1 MSSDSRRARR
11 ERPVVDFVASFIAG
25 GNGPYVPLRG
35 RVVMSSRR
43 LVLVNAAARTNIPFG
58 AIDDIAIGR
67 VPGSVADLFD
77 DTILVGY
84 ATGEGERRTAIVG
97 ADTEHV
103 DRFAGLLYR
112 ALLEGQDVT
121 VRYATRVGGRLRD
134 DTPIRSCS
142 VGLDVDTSTLAF
154 EEAEEDGW
162 RETIQAD
169 EVGYVRWVDRTIGG
183 DTHTVLSVEHVE
195 DGAALTTEVWMRS
208 PRRLNVLGR
217 YLRQEFATAAVDAST
232 VDVDE
237 NDLEVLVAI
246 HTLGEDADE
255 MIRGDETMSARCD
268 SLVDQGMVE
277 DGPTG
282 LQATA
287 KGHVLLNRHFE
298 DVNE

>member
-1 MSSDSRRARR
+1 M
-11 ERPVVDFVASFIAG
+11 
-25 GNGPYVPLRG
+25 
-35 RVVMSSRR
+35 MSSRR
-43 LVLVNAAARTNIPFG
+43 LVLVNAAARTNVPFG
-58 AIDDIAIGR
+58 AIDDVAIGR
-67 VPGSVADLFD
+67 VPESVADLFD
-77 DTILVGY
+77 DTVLVGY
-84 ATGEGERRTAIVG
+84 ATGDGTRRTAIVG

-142 VGLDVDTSTLAF
+142 VALDVAAGRLAF
-154 EEAEEDGW
+154 EGADEGGDQEADDGAW
-162 RETIQAD
+162 RETIEAD
-169 EVGYVRWVDRTIGG
+169 EVGYVRWVDRTIDGEV
-183 DTHTVLSVEHVE
+183 HTVLSVEHVE
-195 DGAALTTEVWMRS
+195 DGTALTTEVWMRS

-217 YLRQEFATAAVDAST
+217 YLRQEFAAAAVDAST

-246 HTLGEDADE
+246 HTLGADAEE
-255 MIRGDETMSARCD
+255 MIRADETMNERCEE
-268 SLVDQGMVE
+268 LVEQEMVE